1 LTFDFAAGRLAAT
14 VGEAF
19 FGCAGCDAAAVPQ
32 PAASAASKAIQAA
45 DRIRVSD
52 MTYPSSIWLSWIG
65 GRRGLHTS
73 PRPEPARGSTPGRTL
88 ACRLYVAGVT
98 TLTDAPGGGEAWS
111 AQPRALIVTIYGLYA
126 REAGGWLSVASL
138 IRLMAEL
145 GSDEPAVRS
154 SISRLKLR
162 GVLESR
168 REHGTAG
175 YALSRRGQAILA
187 DGDRRIFERPRA
199 SLADGWLLAVFS
211 VPERERSRRHALR
224 SRLAWLGFGTVSA
237 GVWIAPGHLAGETA
251 DVLERYQLAGY
262 VDLFRAD
269 YLAFGDVAGQVARW
283 WDLGRL
289 QGLYQA
295 FLDDARPVI
304 ARWDGADSAGGK
316 GGEAFADYVRALTA
330 WRRLPFLDPGLPE
343 ELLPTG
349 WNGLRAAAAFAAL
362 RERLAGPARTHA
374 LAVIRR

>member
-1 LTFDFAAGRLAAT
+1 MRLFS
-14 VGEAF
+14 ES
-19 FGCAGCDAAAVPQ
+19 AAAALTPL
-32 PAASAASKAIQAA
+32 
-45 DRIRVSD
+45 
-52 MTYPSSIWLSWIG
+52 T
-65 GRRGLHTS
+65 
-73 PRPEPARGSTPGRTL
+73 RPELPSGSTRGGTL
-88 ACRLYVAGVT
+88 ARRLYVAGVT
-98 TLTDAPGGGEAWS
+98 TLTGAPGGGEAWS

-154 SISRLKLR
+154 SISRLKQR

-211 VPERERSRRHALR
+211 VPERERSQRHALR
-224 SRLAWLGFGTVSA
+224 SLLAWLGFGTVSA

-295 FLDDARPVI
+295 FLDEARPVI
-304 ARWDGADSAGGK
+304 ARWDGARGADRA

-343 ELLPTG
+343 ELLPGG
-349 WNGLRAAAAFAAL
+349 WNGLQAAAAFAAL
-362 RERLAGPARTHA
+362 RERLAGAARTHA